1 MDNSPIH
8 EMTLEA
14 RHLLIAEI
22 REQLEGIYGLSVDG
36 RFEPIDRLPVVQAMN
51 AVRQTRERLEKFF
64 SDEAAAG
71 LKGAEAM
78 AKLTKEVA
86 FTHLNRLVAFK
97 MLEARKLLRG
107 TIDRYHDSGAFK
119 FYLVEEAHAADL
131 ALYEAGDMP
140 QDAFGEGPR
149 DRAYRHFLLWQ
160 TGQLAKE
167 LKVLFDPDNLASHL
181 FLRPRALRQLLGLLN
196 QPALQEAWAV
206 GNEETIGW
214 IYQFFNEEEK
224 AEVFDRLYRQK
235 QKIRRE
241 DLPAATQIFTPRW
254 IVKFLVENTLGRL
267 WMEMHPDSTLAEKL
281 EYLVPREAQTATG
294 LKRAYEI
301 RVLDPACGTM
311 HFGLVAFDLL
321 VEMYREEL
329 AHAGQEGWPA
339 LASVEKEEEIPEA
352 IVRHNLYGIDIDLR
366 AVQLSA
372 LTLYLKAKTLNPK
385 TQLVESRLACADI
398 HMLNGSRLKDFLA
411 TAGIERP
418 IYNRILTALN
428 ERLRYADQLGSL
440 LRLDVEIRELVEQ
453 ERKRYEREGRT
464 PDLFGWSAEQFESE
478 AGREEFWEMIEVQIN
493 QALDFFAQQQAAEG
507 RDQSFFVGETTK
519 GLRLLEVLGNRY
531 AVVLA
536 NPPYMTSRNMNSVM
550 SEYLKGK
557 FPTAKHDLYA
567 AFIQRCAELLA
578 DEGRMGLI
586 SQQSFM
592 FISSYE
598 VLRQWL
604 SECMAIETLCH
615 TGPHTFAE
623 MTGQKV
629 NTTVYVL
636 RREAEGI
643 YRNETVG
650 TYFRLVNEVD
660 AEAKQQRFE
669 RAVGT
674 LRNGKDDVTV
684 YRYRQGDFAAIPGA
698 PWVYWITPSL
708 RRLFQ
713 SLPKLSETAPPR
725 QGLATA
731 DNFRFLRFWWEVG
744 SQKIGFEC
752 TSQEECQLRPEKWF
766 PHMKGGSSSR
776 WYGNQEY
783 CINYGQNGY
792 ELKAWA
798 DPLYGNSGWSR
809 IIKSPDFYFR
819 QGITFPKVTSGSFS
833 ARLSPGGFVFDVA
846 GSSLFPNNIPL
857 VLAIMNSTFASYA
870 LKLIN
875 PTVNFQVGDIARL
888 PIPKASS
895 STLRELVEQAIALA
909 KVDSEDD
916 ETTFDFITPAWR
928 ESLAETPDALLER
941 RARLAA
947 IEREIDEEVY
957 RLYGISD
964 EDRKAIESE
973 LSAVG
978 EQASEN
984 SEASDED
991 EADTDEAETEPL
1003 SADDLQVTIALARRW
1018 ISYAVGVVLNRFQ
1031 PGIDGA
1037 LGRGRFDPAVAAALR
1052 RLADHDGI
1060 ATFDEHHEDDL
1071 TRKVEQALELMMGEA
1086 LAGEI
1091 INAVVGE
1098 TGEPATVRL
1107 RRYLER
1113 DFFKLHIQQYRKRPV
1128 YWLLQ
1133 APRKSYSLLLF
1144 HERVTPDTLPLVQG
1158 TRYVGGKL
1166 NHLTDQIKSTREAMT
1181 AAAVRERK
1189 QLEQKLER
1197 LEDAHNDLENFNQH
1211 IQAVLQLKNERG
1223 ETVGWSPKIDDGV
1236 ILNLAPLYELLPS
1249 WKAEPKKYWGLLQA
1263 GKYDWSATAR
1273 HYWPD
1278 RVLEKCKTNKS
1289 YAIAHGLYDA
1299 PEKLD

>member
-8 EMTLEA
+8 EMSLEA
-14 RHLLIAEI
+14 RHLLMAEI

-36 RFEPIDRLPVVQAMN
+36 RFEPIDRLPVVLSMDA
-51 AVRQTRERLEKFF
+51 ARRTRERLEKFF
-64 SDEAAAG
+64 NDEAAAG
-71 LKGAEAM
+71 LKGAEAV

-97 MLEARKLLRG
+97 MLEARKLVRG
-107 TIDRYHDSGAFK
+107 TIDRHHDSGAFK
-119 FYLVEEAHAADL
+119 FYLVEEAHAPEL

-160 TGQLAKE
+160 TGQLAEE
-167 LKVLFDPDNLASHL
+167 LKVLFDPNNLASHL
-181 FLRPRALRQLLGLLN
+181 FPRPRALRQLLGLLN

-214 IYQFFNEEEK
+214 VYQFFNEEEK

-254 IVKFLVENTLGRL
+254 IVKFLIENTLGRL

-294 LKRAYEI
+294 LKRACEI

-321 VEMYREEL
+321 VEMYREEF
-329 AHAGQEGWPA
+329 ARAGQEGWPA

-418 IYNRILTALN
+418 IYNRILSALN

-453 ERKRYEREGRT
+453 ERRRYEREGRT
-464 PDLFGWSAEQFESE
+464 PDLFGWSAQQFESE

-493 QALDFFAQQQAAEG
+493 QALDFFAQQQAKEG

-550 SEYLKGK
+550 SEYLKNK
-557 FPTAKHDLYA
+557 FPAAKRDLYA

-586 SQQSFM
+586 TQQSFM

-598 VLRQWL
+598 ALRKWL
-604 SECMAIETLCH
+604 GERVAIETMAH
-615 TGPHTFAE
+615 TGPRAFAE
-623 MTGQKV
+623 VAGEKV
-629 NTTVYVL
+629 NTTLYVL
-636 RREAEGI
+636 RREADETS
-643 YRNETVG
+643 RNEAVG
-650 TYFRLVNEVD
+650 TYFRLVKEPD
-660 AEAKQQRFE
+660 AEAKQRRFE
-669 RAVGT
+669 RAVRALLAGEA
-674 LRNGKDDVTV
+674 DATV
-684 YRYRQGDFAAIPGA
+684 YCYRQGDFAAIPGA
-698 PWVYWITPSL
+698 PWVYWIMPNL
-708 RRLFQ
+708 RHLFQ
-713 SLPKLSETAPPR
+713 TLPKLGDSAQPR

-744 SQKIGFEC
+744 KQKIGFDC
-752 TSQEECQLRPEKWF
+752 TSQEDCQSRPEKWF
-766 PHMKGGSSSR
+766 PHMKGGSFSK

-783 CINYGQNGY
+783 CINYGRNGY

-798 DPLYGNSGWSR
+798 APLYNNSGWSR
-809 IIKSPDFYFR
+809 IIKSPDFYFQR
-819 QGITFPKVTSGSFS
+819 GVTWTDLTSGRFS
-833 ARLSPGGFVFDVA
+833 ARLSPGGFVFDVS
-846 GSSLFPNNIPL
+846 GSSAFPDEIPL
-857 VLAIMNSTFASYA
+857 VLGVMNSTFAQYA

-875 PTVNFQVGDIARL
+875 PTAHVQVGDLARL
-888 PIPKASS
+888 PIPKTSS
-895 STLRELVEQAIALA
+895 STLGELVEQAIALA
-909 KVDSEDD
+909 KVDSEED
-916 ETTFDFITPAWR
+916 ETTFDFIAPAWR
-928 ESLAETPDALLER
+928 ESLAETPNALLEHC
-941 RARLAA
+941 ARLAA

-957 RLYGISD
+957 RLYGISE

-978 EQASEN
+978 EQSSEN
-984 SEASDED
+984 GEVSDED
-991 EADTDEAETEPL
+991 EVNTDDAETEPL
-1003 SADDLQVTIALARRW
+1003 SADDSQLTIALARCW
-1018 ISYAVGVVLNRFQ
+1018 IFYAVGVVLNRFQ

-1037 LGRGRFDPAVAAALR
+1037 LGRGRFDPEVAAALR
-1052 RLADHDGI
+1052 RLADRDGI

-1071 TRKVEQALELMMGEA
+1071 ARKVEQALELMLGEA
-1086 LAGEI
+1086 ATGEI
-1091 INAVVGE
+1091 INAVIGE

-1113 DFFKLHIQQYRKRPV
+1113 DFFKFHVQQYRKRPI

-1133 APRKSYSLLLF
+1133 SPRKSYSLLLF

-1181 AAAVRERK
+1181 AAAGRERK

-1197 LEDAHNDLENFNQH
+1197 LEDARNDLENFNQH

-1263 GKYDWSATAR
+1263 GKYDWAATAR
-1273 HYWPD
+1273 RYWPD
-1278 RVLEKCKTNKS
+1278 RVTTKCKTNKS
-1289 YAIAHGLYDA
+1289 YAIAHGFYET
-1299 PEKLD
+1299 PEKQA

>member
-71 LKGAEAM
+71 LKGAEAV

-149 DRAYRHFLLWQ
+149 DQAYRHFLLWQ

-181 FLRPRALRQLLGLLN
+181 FPRPRALRQLLGLLN

-294 LKRAYEI
+294 LKRACEI

-329 AHAGQEGWPA
+329 ARAGQEGWSA

-493 QALDFFAQQQAAEG
+493 QALDLFAQQQAAEG

-531 AVVLA
+531 TVVLA
-536 NPPYMTSRNMNSVM
+536 NPPYMTSRNMNAVM
-550 SEYLKGK
+550 SEYLKDK
-557 FPTAKHDLYA
+557 FPAAKRDLYA

-586 SQQSFM
+586 TQQSFM

-598 VLRQWL
+598 ALRKWL
-604 SECMAIETLCH
+604 SERVAIETMAH
-615 TGPHTFAE
+615 TGPRAFAE
-623 MTGQKV
+623 VTGEKV
-629 NTTVYVL
+629 NTTLYVL
-636 RREAEGI
+636 RREASEVN
-643 YRNETVG
+643 RNEAVG
-650 TYFRLVNEVD
+650 TYFRLVKEPD
-660 AEAKQQRFE
+660 AEAKQRRFE
-669 RAVGT
+669 RAVKALQRGE
-674 LRNGKDDVTV
+674 DDAAV
-684 YRYRQGDFAAIPGA
+684 YPYRQGDFVAIPGA
-698 PWVYWITPSL
+698 PWVYWITPTL
-708 RRLFQ
+708 RQLFQ
-713 SLPKLSETAPPR
+713 TLPKLADSAQPR

-744 SQKIGFEC
+744 TKCIGFGFLDRGA
-752 TSQEECQLRPEKWF
+752 TQASGKRWIPY
-766 PHMKGGSSSR
+766 MKGGNFRR
-776 WYGNQEY
+776 WFGNQEFVVNWDRDGAE
-783 CINYGQNGY
+783 IQNLGI
-792 ELKAWA
+792 ETGKIA
-798 DPLYGNSGWSR
+798 SR
-809 IIKSPDFYFR
+809 PQNTDFYFQR
-819 QGITFPKVTSGSFS
+819 GVTWTDLTSGRFS
-833 ARLSPGGFVFDVA
+833 ARLSPGGFIFDVK
-846 GSSLFPNNIPL
+846 GSSAFPDDLPL
-857 VLAIMNSTFASYA
+857 VLGLLNSSFAHYI
-870 LKLIN
+870 LNLIN
-875 PTVNFQVGDIARL
+875 PTVSFQVGDLSRL
-888 PIPKASS
+888 PIPKSSS
-895 STLRELVEQAIALA
+895 STLRELVEQAIVLA
-909 KVDSEDD
+909 KADSEED
-916 ETTFDFITPAWR
+916 ETTFDFIIPAWR
-928 ESLAETPDALLER
+928 EALAETPNTLLER

-947 IEREIDEEVY
+947 IERELDEEVY

-964 EDRKAIESE
+964 EDRQAIESE
-973 LSAVG
+973 LSTIG
-978 EQASEN
+978 EQSSEED
-984 SEASDED
+984 EASDEGED
-991 EADTDEAETEPL
+991 DTDGAEPDSL
-1003 SADDLQVTIALARRW
+1003 SADDSQLTFALARRW

-1037 LGRGRFDPAVAAALR
+1037 LGRGRFDPEVAAALR

-1071 TRKVEQALELMMGEA
+1071 ARKVEQALELMLGEA
-1086 LAGEI
+1086 ATGEI
-1091 INAVVGE
+1091 INAVIGE

-1113 DFFKLHIQQYRKRPV
+1113 DFFKFHVQQYRKRPI

-1133 APRKSYSLLLF
+1133 SPRKSYSLLLF

-1166 NHLTDQIKSTREAMT
+1166 NHLTDQIKSTREAVT
-1181 AAAVRERK
+1181 AAAGRERK

-1197 LEDAHNDLENFNQH
+1197 LEDARNDLENFNQH

-1273 HYWPD
+1273 RYWPD

-1299 PEKLD
+1299 PEKRD